1 MALRI
6 RVAREVAL
14 SPVLFACESR
24 ELFPGQDKR
33 RLASNRK
40 VKKNL
45 REKIRSMKC
54 EITAKQI
61 YLERF

>member
-40 VKKNL
+40 VKK
-45 REKIRSMKC
+45 I
-54 EITAKQI
+54 
-61 YLERF
+61 